1 MSSPVVT
8 SLQDRNRTL
17 IRSYIDE
24 IFNKHNLSSIER
36 YFGGDSIESSPKSG
50 KHGVGS
56 GQFIS
61 EFFKAFPDWRVTI
74 EHIIAENDL
83 VLLFL
88 NGSGTHKEEF
98 HGTLP
103 TNKQVNIRSAEL
115 YKIVKGRISG
125 HWYVFDQLDLLKQ
138 TGVSLSGQK
147 VE

>member
-1 MSSPVVT
+1 MSLMKGDS
-8 SLQDRNRTL
+8 SEEENKNF
-17 IRSYIDE
+17 IRLYIDE

-36 YFGGDSIESSPKSG
+36 YFGGDSFENSPQAG

-83 VLLFL
+83 VLVFL
-88 NGSGTHKEEF
+88 NGSGTHKGEF

-103 TNKQVNIRSAEL
+103 TNKPVNLRSAEL

-125 HWYVFDQLDLLKQ
+125 HWYVFDQLNLLKQ